1 MALRGN
7 LKDFS
12 LPDVFQLVQLS
23 RKTGV
28 LRIAGAEGEGSIWFR
43 EGEVFFA
50 QSDWRTDRFGER
62 LVNAQRITPAALE
75 RGLEIQTAEAPHG
88 RRLGEILVAEGYITR
103 QVLETFVLDQIQD
116 TIFDLMR
123 WDEGRFDFEV
133 LPEVL
138 HEDIGL
144 AVSVENIVME
154 GSRRL
159 EEWQRVRKKV
169 PSMDMVF
176 KMATAPG
183 EGTFEISLKPAEW
196 SLLLLIDGTR
206 SVHDLALET
215 RAGDFDV
222 ARIIYGLFSAG
233 LLEVVNDAEVAE
245 RRAERGRRDTIRAT
259 SHETLA
265 VPAADEST
273 DVLAEEL
280 ADATPSTEAL
290 SDGRAD
296 FERGFY
302 EPSAS
307 DELAGE
313 SDVGG
318 AHSPVGLA
326 ETTAREVFKVP
337 DTATD
342 VRAHQGLHAAGS
354 ASADEIT
361 SGDEMPSLDAT
372 EGSDPGRAETPDVS
386 APPVAAANDSDS
398 PDVSGSG
405 EPDASVVSHGGTSP
419 DATRVWTW
427 ETPVPT
433 GDLTKDLMALGLGEY
448 PKELLPRGSES
459 DEALEDDITEE
470 PSSPLIEVPATER
483 VDIIYSFESAP
494 VTPEPDL
501 PALQFTPEGEA
512 GAAPVTVIDRDSAVK
527 PLPPINS
534 VTEMASV
541 ADPPTQVVLRPE
553 SPHASATEGRMPI
566 ISTAPFVGETSSS
579 EDHADTERESGISS
593 GAEELPYVSTD
604 AFLADLD
611 GSMSCSGGLG
621 DERAELTGAGPSR
634 PRPQGA
640 PMVPSRR
647 EARPALRRDHAV
659 DRTLLIR
666 IIEGIERL

>member
-75 RGLEIQTAEAPHG
+75 RALEIQTAEAPHG

-103 QVLETFVLDQIQD
+103 QVLEAFVLDQIQD

-196 SLLLLIDGTR
+196 SLLLLVDGTR

-215 RAGDFDV
+215 HAGDFDV
-222 ARIIYGLFSAG
+222 ARMVYGLFSAG
-233 LLEVVNDAEVAE
+233 LLEVVDDAEVAE
-245 RRAERGRRDTIRAT
+245 RRAERERRDAGRVAACGVIAESVAGVPDEFVDEPGGEPGGTESAIGLDSQGEADMEHAQDGPVT
-259 SHETLA
+259 PDELPTPGESLSAGEPPAPEQSLGLGEAPTLEEPLAPEEWTEEWTEEIDAHEEPLLA
-265 VPAADEST
+265 AEPEALAADVPEVSIMAESIGMDEERCAVT
-273 DVLAEEL
+273 PESAEDLPGADDTPSPEAAEGIDPVLVESP
-280 ADATPSTEAL
+280 DATAAPVVTL
-290 SDGRAD
+290 YG
-296 FERGFY
+296 FE
-302 EPSAS
+302 P
-307 DELAGE
+307 
-313 SDVGG
+313 
-318 AHSPVGLA
+318 
-326 ETTAREVFKVP
+326 
-337 DTATD
+337 
-342 VRAHQGLHAAGS
+342 
-354 ASADEIT
+354 
-361 SGDEMPSLDAT
+361 
-372 EGSDPGRAETPDVS
+372 PDVS
-386 APPVAAANDSDS
+386 VVHEFEAPAG
-398 PDVSGSG
+398 DV
-405 EPDASVVSHGGTSP
+405 EMVSA

-427 ETPVPT
+427 ETPAPT
-433 GDLTKDLMALGLGEY
+433 GDLTRDLMALGLGEY
-448 PKELLPRGSES
+448 PEELLLRVDES
-459 DEALEDDITEE
+459 APVCEDEIVAEDA
-470 PSSPLIEVPATER
+470 SPLVEESVAGP
-483 VDIIYSFESAP
+483 VDIIYSFEEAP
-494 VTPEPDL
+494 VTRTPD
-501 PALQFTPEGEA
+501 
-512 GAAPVTVIDRDSAVK
+512 
-527 PLPPINS
+527 PL
-534 VTEMASV
+534 V
-541 ADPPTQVVLRPE
+541 QVLGRPE
-553 SPHASATEGRMPI
+553 APAVAAADGRMSI
-566 ISTAPFVGETSSS
+566 ISTAPFVGDASSS
-579 EDHADTERESGISS
+579 EDQADTGREPGVSS
-593 GAEELPYVSTD
+593 GAEEAPYVSTD

-611 GSMSCSGGLG
+611 GSVSFSGGLG
-621 DERAELTGAGPSR
+621 DELAALTGAGPSR
-634 PRPQGA
+634 ARPQGA
-640 PMVPSRR
+640 PAARPQR